1 VVDRA
6 VLSGGLDPWENRK
19 AFAIATSPRRTNL
32 MRKTKTTKNDEQ
44 TLEEIRL
51 EQARQHIETLDCE
64 AEERA
69 ARRQRFR
76 TNDRIHDGILAAE
89 LSEPQR
95 KSNEEHRREYL
106 ERKRAEFE
114 QRAELARAD
123 EERANE
129 LSAQEQLLER
139 IRLEDLPKDLR
150 ERLKIPVLVQE
161 RGDGTRAFKDD
172 RRIVDDVRLAS
183 G

>member
-1 VVDRA
+1 
-6 VLSGGLDPWENRK
+6 
-19 AFAIATSPRRTNL
+19 
-32 MRKTKTTKNDEQ
+32 MRKTKMTKTMRRRSRRSDS
-44 TLEEIRL
+44 
-51 EQARQHIETLDCE
+51 EQARQHIETRRRAE
-64 AEERA
+64 EERA
-69 ARRQRFR
+69 ARRERFR
-76 TNDRIHDGILAAE
+76 TNDRIHDGILATE
-89 LSEPQR
+89 LTEQER
-95 KSNEEHRREYL
+95 QSNDEIRREYL
-106 ERKRAEFE
+106 ERKRLELE

-129 LSAQEQLLER
+129 LLAQKQLLER

-172 RRIVDDVRLAS
+172 RRIVDDARLAS